1 MTATRPVLAALATLA
16 LGLAAPLPASASS
29 HGNALVHSR
38 KFNGIIYMMNQVHM
52 SLYTY
57 ARDKP
62 GVSTCYDDCARNWP
76 PVILDAGAKL
86 GENYSLIKRKDG
98 RMQAAY
104 KGRPL
109 YMFIGD
115 KKPGD
120 INGDGV
126 GGVWRLAKPLP

>member
-1 MTATRPVLAALATLA
+1 MPPIRLLATVLALPLGATAAL
-16 LGLAAPLPASASS
+16 ASS
-29 HGNALVHSR
+29 HGNDLVHAR
-38 KFNGIIYMMNQVHM
+38 KFKGVVYMMNQVHM